1 MKQGQYEWD
10 ETGTGLGPWNGI
22 ETGRD
27 YGIETGRDWNRDKA
41 TGCEMEMI
49 TA

>member
-1 MKQGQYEWD
+1 MSGMKQGQDLDHRME
-10 ETGTGLGPWNGI
+10 